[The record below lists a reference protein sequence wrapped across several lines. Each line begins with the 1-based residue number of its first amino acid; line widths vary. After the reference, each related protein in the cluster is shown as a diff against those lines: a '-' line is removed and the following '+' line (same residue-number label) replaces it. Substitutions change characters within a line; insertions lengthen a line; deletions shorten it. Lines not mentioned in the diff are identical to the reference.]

1 MTDPYSPPPPAR
13 WRSSSLCLFRVAPS
27 KVQYQNKVAPGSPLF
42 NIYSSTKRQRRYN
55 HSTTTSSSPQTKAD
69 VICFVTTN
77 VSAINHPGIW
87 QWCIARG
94 VAVIAGATIGY
105 VCLKYS
111 ILRETWS
118 WGPGSE
124 QAYADELM
132 GFPDWGQRLDE
143 ALLRPISECT

>member
-1 MTDPYSPPPPAR
+1 M
-13 WRSSSLCLFRVAPS
+13 
-27 KVQYQNKVAPGSPLF
+27 
-42 NIYSSTKRQRRYN
+42 
-55 HSTTTSSSPQTKAD
+55 AD

-118 WGPGSE
+118 WGPGTNKHTQMSSWDSLIGAE
-124 QAYADELM
+124 V
-132 GFPDWGQRLDE
+132 G
-143 ALLRPISECT
+143 